1 MKPPIFNPEWPEE
14 VKALYRHDMQEMWDP
29 NIARQV
35 WNQYHNQL
43 DLYSAVTRGCHGL
56 QILDVGC
63 AQGTLALLLAE
74 QGHKV
79 WAIDIRQG
87 FLDYA
92 KSRYE
97 KGEVTFVC
105 GNILELDLAEKFDL
119 IYANQVIEHMV
130 YPLRLI
136 QRLALW
142 LKPGGKL
149 VVTTPNSDYIKSSLP
164 SYSELGDVIKHE
176 HLQFTADGDGHFFAY
191 EAEDLKNIFVQAG
204 LKSVRI
210 DYFETPWISGHL
222 KMRYLHSVVPAKIL
236 RFLDRLTLA
245 IPILK
250 KKLAHQLLTTGTNAS

>member
-14 VKALYRHDMQEMWDP
+14 VKALYRHDMQEIWDA
-29 NIARQV
+29 NIARQI
-35 WNQYHNQL
+35 WNQYHNQI
-43 DLYSAVTRGCHGL
+43 DLYLAMTDGRRGL

-63 AQGTLALLLAE
+63 AQGTLALLLGE
-74 QGHKV
+74 QGHRV

-92 KSRYE
+92 QSRHE
-97 KGEVTFVC
+97 KGDVTFVC
-105 GNILELDLAEKFDL
+105 GNVFELELGEKFDL

-149 VVTTPNSDYIKSSLP
+149 VVTTPNSEYIKSGLP
-164 SYSELGDVIKHE
+164 SYSELGDVTKYE
-176 HLQFTADGDGHFFAY
+176 HLQFTADADGHFFAY
-191 EAEDLKNIFVQAG
+191 GAHEVKNIFLQAG
-204 LKSVRI
+204 LSNVRI
-210 DYFETPWISGHL
+210 VFFETPWISGHL
-222 KMRYLHSVVPAKIL
+222 KTRYFHSIVPAEIL
-236 RFLDRLTLA
+236 RFLDRFTLA

-250 KKLAHQLLTTGTNAS
+250 RKLAHQLLAIGTNAL